1 MLKLLKFE
9 FHKLIRQKSTYICIL
24 IPFIFL
30 FLEILINKLIYMN
43 DNAQIPTTIN
53 ILKTSLATTNL
64 TLILAIFIAINVTE
78 DYTEQTIK
86 NIYGKGYSRESVYL
100 TKYIII
106 ILYTL
111 INVIIIYLSSLLIGN
126 IFFELGNIDNL
137 IINLISPAI
146 IILVYS
152 SLSYLI
158 AVSFKKTGPAIAC
171 SILIPLIISLLVNTL
186 DSVLKLENIKLANY
200 WLDSFLTNINNNN
213 NNSNISII
221 IMAIIYTF
229 IFFVSGLIINKK
241 QTI

>member
-1 MLKLLKFE
+1 
-9 FHKLIRQKSTYICIL
+9 
-24 IPFIFL
+24 
-30 FLEILINKLIYMN
+30 MN

-106 ILYTL
+106 FLYTL

-146 IILVYS
+146 IILAYS

-158 AVSFKKTGPAIAC
+158 AASFKKTSPAIAC
-171 SILIPLIISLLVNTL
+171 SILISLIISLLVNTL

-200 WLDSFLTNINNNN
+200 WLDSFLTNINNN
-213 NNSNISII
+213 SNISII

>member
-30 FLEILINKLIYMN
+30 FLGILINKLIYMN

-137 IINLISPAI
+137 ITNLISQAI
-146 IILVYS
+146 IILAYS

-158 AVSFKKTGPAIAC
+158 AVIFKKTSPAIAC

-200 WLDSFLTNINNNN
+200 WLDSFLTNINNN
-213 NNSNISII
+213 SNISII

>member
-30 FLEILINKLIYMN
+30 FLGILINKLIYMN

-53 ILKTSLATTNL
+53 ILKISLATTNL

-86 NIYGKGYSRESVYL
+86 NIYGKGYSREFVYL

-111 INVIIIYLSSLLIGN
+111 INVIIIYLSSLLICN

-137 IINLISPAI
+137 IINLISQA
-146 IILVYS
+146 
-152 SLSYLI
+152 
-158 AVSFKKTGPAIAC
+158 
-171 SILIPLIISLLVNTL
+171 
-186 DSVLKLENIKLANY
+186 
-200 WLDSFLTNINNNN
+200 
-213 NNSNISII
+213 II

>member
-30 FLEILINKLIYMN
+30 FLGILINKLIYMN

-137 IINLISPAI
+137 IINLISQAI
-146 IILVYS
+146 IILAYS

-158 AVSFKKTGPAIAC
+158 AVSFKKTSPAIAC
-171 SILIPLIISLLVNTL
+171 SILIPLIISLLFNTI
-186 DSVLKLENIKLANY
+186 DSVLKPENIKLANY
-200 WLDSFLTNINNNN
+200 WLDSFLTNINN
-213 NNSNISII
+213 SNISII
-221 IMAIIYTF
+221 TMAIIYTF

>member
-30 FLEILINKLIYMN
+30 FLGILINKLIYMN

-64 TLILAIFIAINVTE
+64 TLILAIFIAITVTE

-146 IILVYS
+146 IILAYS

-200 WLDSFLTNINNNN
+200 WLDSFLTNINNN
-213 NNSNISII
+213 SNISII

>member
-30 FLEILINKLIYMN
+30 FLGILINKLIYMN

-213 NNSNISII
+213 SNISII

>member
-30 FLEILINKLIYMN
+30 FLGILINKLIYMN

-64 TLILAIFIAINVTE
+64 TLILVIFIAINVTE

-137 IINLISPAI
+137 IINLISQAI
-146 IILVYS
+146 IILAYS

-158 AVSFKKTGPAIAC
+158 AASFKKTGPAIAC

-200 WLDSFLTNINNNN
+200 WLDSFLTNINNN
-213 NNSNISII
+213 SNISII

>member
-78 DYTEQTIK
+78 DYAEQTIK

-111 INVIIIYLSSLLIGN
+111 INVSRYKAVFKHLASWGFIVAGNEDNNHTVKVSLLIH
-126 IFFELGNIDNL
+126 
-137 IINLISPAI
+137 
-146 IILVYS
+146 
-152 SLSYLI
+152 
-158 AVSFKKTGPAIAC
+158 
-171 SILIPLIISLLVNTL
+171 
-186 DSVLKLENIKLANY
+186 
-200 WLDSFLTNINNNN
+200 
-213 NNSNISII
+213 
-221 IMAIIYTF
+221 
-229 IFFVSGLIINKK
+229 
-241 QTI
+241 

>member
-30 FLEILINKLIYMN
+30 FLGILINKLIYMN

-137 IINLISPAI
+137 ITNLISQAI
-146 IILVYS
+146 IILAYS

-158 AVSFKKTGPAIAC
+158 AVIFKKTSPAIAC
-171 SILIPLIISLLVNTL
+171 SVLIPLIISLLVNTL

-200 WLDSFLTNINNNN
+200 WLDSFLTNINNN
-213 NNSNISII
+213 SNISII

>member
-1 MLKLLKFE
+1 
-9 FHKLIRQKSTYICIL
+9 
-24 IPFIFL
+24 
-30 FLEILINKLIYMN
+30 MN

-111 INVIIIYLSSLLIGN
+111 VNVIIIYLSSLLIGN

-137 IINLISPAI
+137 ITNLISQAI
-146 IILVYS
+146 IILAYS
-152 SLSYLI
+152 FLSYLI
-158 AVSFKKTGPAIAC
+158 AVIFKKTGPAIAC

-200 WLDSFLTNINNNN
+200 WLDSFLTNINNN
-213 NNSNISII
+213 SNISII

>member
-30 FLEILINKLIYMN
+30 FLGILINKLIYMN

-137 IINLISPAI
+137 ITNLISQAI
-146 IILVYS
+146 IILAYS
-152 SLSYLI
+152 FLSYLI
-158 AVSFKKTGPAIAC
+158 AASFKKTSPAIAC
-171 SILIPLIISLLVNTL
+171 SILIPLIITLLFNTL
-186 DSVLKLENIKLANY
+186 DSLLKLENIKLANY
-200 WLDSFLTNINNNN
+200 WLDSFLTNIN

>member
-30 FLEILINKLIYMN
+30 FLGILINKLIYMN

-146 IILVYS
+146 IILAYS

-158 AVSFKKTGPAIAC
+158 AASFKKTSPAIAC
-171 SILIPLIISLLVNTL
+171 SILISLIISLLVNTL

-200 WLDSFLTNINNNN
+200 WLDSFLTNINNN
-213 NNSNISII
+213 SNISII

>member
-1 MLKLLKFE
+1 MFTT
-9 FHKLIRQKSTYICIL
+9 QK
-24 IPFIFL
+24 
-30 FLEILINKLIYMN
+30 
-43 DNAQIPTTIN
+43 D
-53 ILKTSLATTNL
+53 
-64 TLILAIFIAINVTE
+64 
-78 DYTEQTIK
+78 
-86 NIYGKGYSRESVYL
+86 R
-100 TKYIII
+100 KYIII

-137 IINLISPAI
+137 ITNLISQAI
-146 IILVYS
+146 IILAYS
-152 SLSYLI
+152 FLSYLI

-200 WLDSFLTNINNNN
+200 WLDSFLTNINNN
-213 NNSNISII
+213 SNISII

-229 IFFVSGLIINKK
+229 IFFVSSLIINKK

>member
-30 FLEILINKLIYMN
+30 FLGILINKLIYMN

-213 NNSNISII
+213 NSNISII

>member
-213 NNSNISII
+213 SNISII